1 MQSGDQ
7 IPRILRFATIL
18 DPQEEETLMNALLSA
33 MILLTSLILPVQVA
47 PEDTPEPADAVE
59 QPAPIASPIDL
70 LGKEAP
76 AMVLPDLEGN
86 SFDLTS
92 WSDQVVVLE
101 WSLPGCRFTQRLYL
115 QKRILPMIRR
125 WKKKDIRWVTINS
138 AFYAHPIKIQP
149 WIEKY
154 PITHPYLLDKDGKV
168 SEAFGV
174 TNCPTFLVI
183 DHGKVVYYGAID
195 DDVWGRNLERVNY
208 LDDAIRQVHE
218 GEQVSNAL
226 TRPYGMSIR
235 TRRSED
241 ERRATIEKARLERE
255 KKQSESGSTDGKNR

>member
-7 IPRILRFATIL
+7 VARILRFATIL
-18 DPQEEETLMNALLSA
+18 DPLEEVALMIALFSA
-33 MILLTSLILPVQVA
+33 MILFSSLILPIQVA
-47 PEDTPEPADAVE
+47 PEDTPKPVDAVE

-76 AMVLPDLEGN
+76 ALVLPDLEGN
-86 SFDLTS
+86 NFDLTS
-92 WSDQVVVLE
+92 LSDQVVVLE
-101 WSLPGCRFTQRLYL
+101 WSLPECRFTQRLYI

-125 WKKKDIRWVTINS
+125 WKKKDVHWVTINS
-138 AFYAHPIKIQP
+138 SFYAHPIKIQP

-183 DHGKVVYYGAID
+183 DHGKVVYHGSID
-195 DDVWGRNLERVNY
+195 DDIWGRNLDRTYY
-208 LDDAIRQVHE
+208 LDDAIRQVQE

-241 ERRATIEKARLERE
+241 ERRALIEKARLEQE
-255 KKQSESGSTDGKNR
+255 KKQSETGSTGGKDR